1 MPIINAYHGTNAI
14 FNKFSMDSAKI
25 QNDYYGGG
33 FYFTPNLEVAKI
45 YAKSAVR
52 KTGGKEVIYRV
63 QLNLKK
69 TFDVDKEYTGDE
81 LKKLIIPNFETFA
94 RSAGLLSLGKDRYAI
109 MADLKDGNTV
119 MTGAEVFKGMSNGMV
134 NTAKA
139 RDHLKRLH
147 YDSLRY
153 NPVQHSDRIKH
164 EVYIAYNAASVRI
177 IGQYGS
183 PAHEQ

>member
-1 MPIINAYHGTNAI
+1 MV
-14 FNKFSMDSAKI
+14 SAKI

-63 QLNLKK
+63 QLSLKK
-69 TFDVDKEYTGDE
+69 TFDVDKEYSGDE
-81 LKKLIIPNFETFA
+81 LKKLVGSNFEMFA
-94 RSAGLLSLGKDRYAI
+94 RSAGLLSLGRDRYAI
-109 MADLKDGNTV
+109 MADLKEGNTV
-119 MTGAEVFKGMSNGMV
+119 MTGAEIFKGMSNGMI

-139 RDHLKRLH
+139 REQLKKLK

-153 NPVQHSDRIKH
+153 NPVQHANRTKH
-164 EVYIAYNAASVRI
+164 EVYIVYNEANVRI

-183 PAHEQ
+183 PEHDK